1 MQKRGVFEFLNKKGT
16 LALRQSLIHLGM
28 LALVAV
34 VTYFLISYVD
44 SIKQNSDFEILFLSR
59 DLALLA
65 DTLYSAHGNVDY
77 LYSSDKSSAYNFEF
91 KTLSSI
97 DDKPL
102 VQVKYEGISKS
113 YPYAKSSQDQDTF
126 SVQAPKSIKFSKEN
140 NQLKINK
147 NE

>member
-44 SIKQNSDFEILFLSR
+44 SIKQNSDFEIPFLSR

-65 DTLYSAHGNVDY
+65 DIY
-77 LYSSDKSSAYNFEF
+77 LVSFKEF
-91 KTLSSI
+91 C
-97 DDKPL
+97 
-102 VQVKYEGISKS
+102 YGI
-113 YPYAKSSQDQDTF
+113 
-126 SVQAPKSIKFSKEN
+126 
-140 NQLKINK
+140 
-147 NE
+147 